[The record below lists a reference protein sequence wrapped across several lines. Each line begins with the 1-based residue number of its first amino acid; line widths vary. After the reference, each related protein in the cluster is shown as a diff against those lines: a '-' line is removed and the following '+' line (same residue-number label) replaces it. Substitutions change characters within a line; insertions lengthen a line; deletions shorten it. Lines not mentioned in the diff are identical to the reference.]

1 MADSLEELKRKS
13 VLSHRILTMTGSMG
27 DITGHVFVRVPGSDE
42 FLARCRNAEDWSPA
56 YALPTALHRMDF
68 EGKPTEDVGDYTI
81 PPERYIGA
89 ELFKA
94 RPDVGCV
101 IHAHPPGQVLCGMTG
116 VDIQAIVGSQNWGGS
131 TVARK
136 GIPVYPRSVLIHS
149 ADLGKAM
156 LAIMG
161 NKDIVLLKGHGN
173 VVVGRS
179 VEDATVKAIQIE
191 NIARLCW
198 QLALRR
204 GNTPQGAWEIP
215 WEDVD
220 DQVSGAGGR
229 EAAAAQGGAVDRGT
243 TGPWDYYVRMLRDGS
258 LIPEESTVDL
268 VQF

>member
-1 MADSLEELKRKS
+1 M
-13 VLSHRILTMTGSMG
+13 
-27 DITGHVFVRVPGSDE
+27 P
-42 FLARCRNAEDWSPA
+42 W
-56 YALPTALHRMDF
+56 PTALHRMDF

-161 NKDIVLLKGHGN
+161 NKDMVLLKGHGN

-179 VEDATVKAIQIE
+179 VEDATVKAIQDRE
-191 NIARLCW
+191 HCPAVLAARAASR
-198 QLALRR
+198 QHASRR
-204 GNTPQGAWEIP
+204 VGDPL
-215 WEDVD
+215 
-220 DQVSGAGGR
+220 GGCGR
-229 EAAAAQGGAVDRGT
+229 PGLWRGW
-243 TGPWDYYVRMLRDGS
+243 P
-258 LIPEESTVDL
+258 
-268 VQF
+268 